1 MAKVALGI
9 VVGFLLAVGVLIAGR
24 HFFSM
29 TIPFTQE
36 SLGLGAHS
44 HMKSFVH
51 DVTKFHPGSFDTDT
65 YHIWFRFGTRVQTA
79 AEYFER
85 VDAGIRGSEWKLL
98 DRHGGFSLYANGW
111 EKVPH
116 SALRLE
122 IALNYDPETHTVSFV
137 EQRRYE

>member
-9 VVGFLLAVGVLIAGR
+9 AVGFLLAVGVLIAGR

-29 TIPFTQE
+29 TIPFKQE

-44 HMKSFVH
+44 HMKLFVH

-65 YHIWFRFGTRVQTA
+65 YHIWFRFDTRIRTA
-79 AEYFER
+79 AEYFDR
-85 VDAGIRGSEWKLL
+85 VDTGIRGSEWKLL
-98 DRHGGFSLYANGW
+98 ERHGGFSLYASEW
-111 EKVPH
+111 QKVPH
-116 SALRLE
+116 SASRLE
-122 IALNYDPETHTVSFV
+122 IALNYDPETRTVSFE